1 MKARLACFV
10 IWFVLLISIANAQR
24 VSIERLPQQV
34 QAAAANTVVVR
45 AGSSKG
51 SGCYLGDGLFLTAAH
66 VMRGEAPFALV
77 TFPDG
82 RSFNTR
88 LVANDPQYD
97 QALLEATD
105 KPDGGVPVADGNA
118 TRGVRLFL
126 GGYSQGPALFWPS
139 TMRGVCSPVGGPSA
153 DWITTSGESIP
164 GDSGGPIFDERGC
177 IIGNLWGGSNG
188 ETTGVNCGRTHR
200 FLQRFR
206 DRLRAW
212 HANGRGCFGGKRQS
226 SGDSACNL
234 GGNCVPGKG
243 GYYLPPP
250 TGGVQVEM
258 DPGTPVTQP
267 GLEPASNLR
276 PIDQQQPCL
285 PCKPDFDK
293 IAEEVWGRLKDKPEL
308 QGPTG
313 PQGPPGKDA
322 EITAEQIAAI
332 VMAISS
338 QIKADPAMRGEKGE
352 KGDPGEVTPEMLAQI
367 KAEVLASLPPTTV
380 VLADGATGKIIDKET
395 YQPGEAIVLDVQNIV
410 RAAK

>member
-1 MKARLACFV
+1 MKARLACFI

-66 VMRGEAPFALV
+66 VMRGEAPVATV

-82 RSFNTR
+82 RSFSTR

-97 QALLEATD
+97 QALLESAD
-105 KPDGGVPVADGNA
+105 KPDGGVPVAEGNA

-164 GDSGGPIFDERGC
+164 GDSGGPIFDQRGC

-212 HANGRGCFGGKRQS
+212 HANGRGCFGGSQQN
-226 SGDSACNL
+226 SGGSGSCY
-234 GGNCVPGKG
+234 G
-243 GYYLPPP
+243 GYCPPQRSNG
-250 TGGVQVEM
+250 GGVQVEM

-293 IAEEVWGRLKDKPEL
+293 IAEEVWGRLKNKPEL
-308 QGPTG
+308 
-313 PQGPPGKDA
+313 QGPPGKDA

>member
-10 IWFVLLISIANAQR
+10 IWFVLLISVANAQR

-66 VMRGEAPFALV
+66 VMRGEAPVATV
-77 TFPDG
+77 TFADG
-82 RSFNTR
+82 RSFSTR

-97 QALLEATD
+97 QALLESAD
-105 KPDGGVPVADGNA
+105 KPDGGVPIAEGNA

-153 DWITTSGESIP
+153 DWITTTGQSIP
-164 GDSGGPIFDERGC
+164 GDSGGPIFDEKGC

-188 ETTGVNCGRTHR
+188 ETTGVNCGRTQR

-206 DRLRAW
+206 DRLRSW
-212 HANGRGCFGGKRQS
+212 HTQGRGCFGGSCPPENQ
-226 SGDSACNL
+226 GA
-234 GGNCVPGKG
+234 
-243 GYYLPPP
+243 YYQPPADN
-250 TGGVQVEM
+250 GSVQVEIE
-258 DPGTPVTQP
+258 PGTPVTQP
-267 GLEPASNLR
+267 GLDPASNLK

-308 QGPTG
+308 QGPAG

-338 QIKADPAMRGEKGE
+338 QIKADPAMRGAKGE

-380 VLADGATGKIIDKET
+380 VLADGATGKIIDQET
-395 YQPGEAIVLDVQNIV
+395 YQPGEPIVLDVQNIV

>member
-1 MKARLACFV
+1 MKTRLACFV
-10 IWFVLLISIANAQR
+10 VWFVLLVSIANAQR

-34 QAAAANTVVVR
+34 QAAASNAVVVR

-66 VMRGEAPFALV
+66 VMRGEQPVALV

-97 QALLEATD
+97 QALLESTD
-105 KPDGGVPVADGNA
+105 KPEGGVPLADGNA
-118 TRGVRLFL
+118 DRGVRLFL
-126 GGYSQGPALFWPS
+126 GGYSQGPPLFWPA

-153 DWITTSGESIP
+153 DWLTTTGEAIP
-164 GDSGGPIFDERGC
+164 GDSGGPIFNERGC
-177 IIGNLWGGSNG
+177 IVGNLWGSSQG
-188 ETTGVNCGRTHR
+188 ETTGVNCGRTHK

-206 DRLRAW
+206 DRLKAW
-212 HANGRGCFGGKRQS
+212 HTQGRGCFGGS
-226 SGDSACNL
+226 C
-234 GGNCVPGKG
+234 
-243 GYYLPPP
+243 PPP
-250 TGGVQVEM
+250 SQGAYYQPPPSGGAGGVQVEVE
-258 DPGTPVTQP
+258 PGTPITQP
-267 GLEPASNLR
+267 GLDPSTNLK

-293 IAEEVWGRLKDKPEL
+293 IAEEVWGRIKDKPEL
-308 QGPTG
+308 QGPAG
-313 PQGPPGKDA
+313 PQGAPGKDA

-332 VMAISS
+332 VMAISQ
-338 QIKADPAMRGEKGE
+338 QIKADPAMRGAKGD

-367 KAEVLASLPPTTV
+367 KADVLASLPPTTV
-380 VLADGATGKIIDKET
+380 VLADGSTGRIIDKET

>member
-1 MKARLACFV
+1 MKARLACFI
-10 IWFVLLISIANAQR
+10 IWFVLLISVANAQR

-34 QAAAANTVVVR
+34 QAAAANAVVVR

-66 VMRGEAPFALV
+66 VMRGEAPVATV

-82 RSFNTR
+82 RSFSTR

-97 QALLEATD
+97 QALLESAD
-105 KPDGGVPVADGNA
+105 KPDGGVPIAEGNA

-153 DWITTSGESIP
+153 DWITTSGQSIP

-188 ETTGVNCGRTHR
+188 ETTGVNCGRTQR

-206 DRLRAW
+206 DRLRSW
-212 HANGRGCFGGKRQS
+212 HTQGRGCFGGSQQNAGG
-226 SGDSACNL
+226 SGSCY
-234 GGNCVPGKG
+234 G
-243 GYYLPPP
+243 GYCPPQP
-250 TGGVQVEM
+250 SNGGGVQVEM

-267 GLEPASNLR
+267 GLDPASNLR

-293 IAEEVWGRLKDKPEL
+293 IAEEVWGRIKDKPEL
-308 QGPTG
+308 QGPAG

-322 EITAEQIAAI
+322 EITAEQIASI
-332 VMAISS
+332 VMAIST
-338 QIKADPAMRGEKGE
+338 QIKADPAMRGPQ
-352 KGDPGEVTPEMLAQI
+352 GDPGEVTPEQLAQV
-367 KAEVLASLPPTTV
+367 KADVLKEMPKIEVWI
-380 VLADGATGKIIDKET
+380 ADGSTKTVFDKET
-395 YQPGEAIVLDVQNIV
+395 YAIGEPIVIDISRILKAVKNEQ
-410 RAAK
+410 

>member
-1 MKARLACFV
+1 MKARLACFI
-10 IWFVLLISIANAQR
+10 IWFVLLMSVANAQR

-66 VMRGEAPFALV
+66 VMRGEQPVALV
-77 TFPDG
+77 TFSDG

-105 KPDGGVPVADGNA
+105 KPDGGVPVADSNA
-118 TRGVRLFL
+118 DRGTKLFL

-153 DWITTSGESIP
+153 DWITTSGQSIP
-164 GDSGGPIFDERGC
+164 GDSGGPIFDESGC

-188 ETTGVNCGRTHR
+188 ETTGVNCGRTQR

-206 DRLRAW
+206 DRLKAW
-212 HANGRGCFGGKRQS
+212 HNSGRGCFGGKTQNS
-226 SGDSACNL
+226 GGSGDCFS
-234 GGNCVPGKG
+234 
-243 GYYLPPP
+243 GYCPPQP
-250 TGGVQVEM
+250 SNGGGVQVEIN
-258 DPGTPVTQP
+258 PGTPVTQP
-267 GLEPASNLR
+267 GLDPSSNLR
-276 PIDQQQPCL
+276 PIDQPQCL

-293 IAEEVWGRLKDKPEL
+293 IAEEVWSRLKDKPEL
-308 QGPTG
+308 QGPAG

-332 VMAISS
+332 VMAIST
-338 QIKADPAMRGEKGE
+338 QIKNDPAMRGPAGE
-352 KGDPGEVTPEMLAQI
+352 ITPEQLAKV
-367 KAEVLASLPPTTV
+367 KADVLSSLPPTEV
-380 VLADGATGKIIDKET
+380 WIADGATKKVYDKET
-395 YQPGEAIVLDVQNIV
+395 YAPGEPIVIDISRIL
-410 RAAK
+410 RAVKNEQ

>member
-1 MKARLACFV
+1 MKARLACFI

-66 VMRGEAPFALV
+66 VMRGEAPVATV

-82 RSFNTR
+82 RSFSTR

-97 QALLEATD
+97 QALLESTD

-153 DWITTSGESIP
+153 DWITTSGQSIP

-188 ETTGVNCGRTHR
+188 ETTGVNCGRTQR

-212 HANGRGCFGGKRQS
+212 HANGRGCFGGKAQN
-226 SGDSACNL
+226 SGGSD
-234 GGNCVPGKG
+234 NCYG
-243 GYYLPPP
+243 GYCPPSP
-250 TGGVQVEM
+250 SGGVQVEM
-258 DPGTPVTQP
+258 DPATPITQP
-267 GLEPASNLR
+267 GLDPASNLR
-276 PIDQQQPCL
+276 PIDQPQCL

-293 IAEEVWGRLKDKPEL
+293 IAEEVWGRLKNKPEL
-308 QGPTG
+308 QGPAG
-313 PQGPPGKDA
+313 PQGPPGKNA

-395 YQPGEAIVLDVQNIV
+395 YQPGEPIVLDVQNIV

>member
-10 IWFVLLISIANAQR
+10 IWFVLLVSVANAQR

-66 VMRGEAPFALV
+66 VMRGEAPVATV

-82 RSFNTR
+82 RSFSTR

-97 QALLEATD
+97 QALLESTD

-153 DWITTSGESIP
+153 DWITTTGQSIP

-188 ETTGVNCGRTHR
+188 ETTGVNCGRTQR

-206 DRLRAW
+206 DRLRSW
-212 HANGRGCFGGKRQS
+212 HTQGRGCFGGKQQNSGGSGDCYGGYCPPQPS
-226 SGDSACNL
+226 SG
-234 GGNCVPGKG
+234 
-243 GYYLPPP
+243 
-250 TGGVQVEM
+250 GGVQVEM

-267 GLEPASNLR
+267 GLDPASNLR

-308 QGPTG
+308 QGPAG

-338 QIKADPAMRGEKGE
+338 QIKADPAMRGAKGE

-380 VLADGATGKIIDKET
+380 VLADGATGKIIDQET
-395 YQPGEAIVLDVQNIV
+395 YQPGEPIVLDVQNIV

>member
-1 MKARLACFV
+1 MKARLACFI
-10 IWFVLLISIANAQR
+10 IWFVLLVSIANAQR

-66 VMRGEAPFALV
+66 VMRGEAPVATV

-82 RSFNTR
+82 RSFSTR
-88 LVANDPQYD
+88 LIANDPQYD
-97 QALLEATD
+97 QALLESTD
-105 KPDGGVPVADGNA
+105 KPDGGVPIAEGNA

-153 DWITTSGESIP
+153 DWITTTGQSIP
-164 GDSGGPIFDERGC
+164 GDSGGPIFDEKGC

-188 ETTGVNCGRTHR
+188 ETTGVNCGRTQR

-206 DRLRAW
+206 DGLRSW
-212 HANGRGCFGGKRQS
+212 HTQGRGCFGGSQQKSGGSGDCYGGYCPPQPS
-226 SGDSACNL
+226 SG
-234 GGNCVPGKG
+234 
-243 GYYLPPP
+243 
-250 TGGVQVEM
+250 GGVQVEM

-267 GLEPASNLR
+267 GLDPASNLS

-308 QGPTG
+308 QGPAG

-332 VMAISS
+332 VTAISQ
-338 QIKADPAMRGEKGE
+338 QIKADPAMRGAKGE

-380 VLADGATGKIIDKET
+380 VLADGATGKIIDQET
-395 YQPGEAIVLDVQNIV
+395 YQPGEAIVLDIQNIV

>member
-10 IWFVLLISIANAQR
+10 IWFVLLISVANAQR

-66 VMRGEAPFALV
+66 VMRGEAPVATV
-77 TFPDG
+77 TFADG
-82 RSFNTR
+82 RSFSTR

-97 QALLEATD
+97 QALLESAD
-105 KPDGGVPVADGNA
+105 KPDGGVPIAEGNA

-153 DWITTSGESIP
+153 DWITTTGQSIP
-164 GDSGGPIFDERGC
+164 GDSGGPIFDEKGC

-188 ETTGVNCGRTHR
+188 ETTGVNCGRTQR

-206 DRLRAW
+206 DRLRSW
-212 HANGRGCFGGKRQS
+212 HTQGRGCFGGSCPPENQ
-226 SGDSACNL
+226 GA
-234 GGNCVPGKG
+234 
-243 GYYLPPP
+243 YYQPPADN
-250 TGGVQVEM
+250 GSVQVEIE
-258 DPGTPVTQP
+258 PGTPVTQP
-267 GLEPASNLR
+267 GLDPASNLK

-308 QGPTG
+308 QGPAG

-380 VLADGATGKIIDKET
+380 VLADGATGKIIDQET
-395 YQPGEAIVLDVQNIV
+395 YQPGEPIVLDVQNIV